1 MIHLWQILFILPFLS
16 GREAS
21 EPHLVKCKVDAKVLD
36 YTALD
41 GCRFILELKDG
52 TRLMPVELSD
62 KEFLF
67 SEGQQVKITYTEAKG
82 VVSTC
87 MTSAVPV
94 KIECIQQVKEG
105 TKPGQVFIKKECY
118 DTEAPLNVAWLN
130 RVILRNKV
138 IDVKKGYEN
147 QLPYYVL
154 YGNVNVMLFNCAG
167 GIECEYALTSLGSCS
182 ERIESLSNLKSVWSQ
197 K

>member
-1 MIHLWQILFILPFLS
+1 MIHIWQIFLILPFLT
-16 GREAS
+16 GREIS
-21 EPHLVKCKVDAKVLD
+21 EAYSAKCKVDAKVLD

-62 KEFLF
+62 REFLF
-67 SEGQQVKITYTEAKG
+67 SEEQQVKITYTEAKD

-87 MTSAVPV
+87 MTAAIPV

-105 TKPGQVFIKKECY
+105 KKPGQVFFKKECY
-118 DTEAPLNVAWLN
+118 DTDAPLNVAWLN
-130 RVILRNKV
+130 RIILRNKV
-138 IDVKKGYEN
+138 TDVKKGYSD
-147 QLPYYVL
+147 QKPFYIL
-154 YGNVNVMLFNCAG
+154 YGNVNVMLFNCTG
-167 GIECEYALTSLGSCS
+167 GLECEYALTSLSPCS
-182 ERIESLSNLKSVWSQ
+182 DRIESLSNLKSVWSQ

>member
-1 MIHLWQILFILPFLS
+1 MTHIWQIFLILPFLT
-16 GREAS
+16 GRETTESRFA
-21 EPHLVKCKVDAKVLD
+21 KCKVDAKVLD

-62 KEFLF
+62 REFLF
-67 SEGQQVKITYTEAKG
+67 SEEQQVKINYTEAKE

-87 MTSAVPV
+87 MTAAIPV

-105 TKPGQVFIKKECY
+105 IKPGQVFFKKECY
-118 DTEAPLNVAWLN
+118 DTDAPLNVAWLN

-138 IDVKKGYEN
+138 TDVKRGYAD
-147 QLPYYVL
+147 QKPFYIL
-154 YGNVNVMLFNCAG
+154 YGNVNVMMFNCTG
-167 GIECEYALTSLGSCS
+167 GLECEYALTSLSPCS
-182 ERIESLSNLKSVWSQ
+182 ERVESLSNLKSVWSQ